1 MKLFDI
7 VTVRTNEINFRLD
20 HDLSEILE
28 ITIDELDK
36 MDLDVVEMMREV
48 LFRIRKDA
56 YES

>member
-7 VTVRTNEINFRLD
+7 VTVRTNKINFRLD

-28 ITIDELDK
+28 ITIDELDE

-48 LFRIRKDA
+48 LFRIGKDA

>member
-48 LFRIRKDA
+48 LFRIGKDA

>member
-7 VTVRTNEINFRLD
+7 CTVRTNEINFHLD

-28 ITIDELDK
+28 ITIDELDE

-48 LFRIRKDA
+48 LFRIGKDA

>member
-28 ITIDELDK
+28 ITIDELDE

-48 LFRIRKDA
+48 LFRIGKDA